1 MNEKDHL
8 QVEFK
13 MAEPERAKAAS
24 RSDEDFPVGAKA
36 ASRSDEDFPVGA
48 KAPETGC

>member
-1 MNEKDHL
+1 MGDKSMNEEENL

-13 MAEPERAKAAS
+13 MAEPE
-24 RSDEDFPVGAKA
+24 
-36 ASRSDEDFPVGA
+36 GA